1 MDVGQTDI
9 CTWSAENILRRI
21 KDINRKF
28 RIVASQVLFV
38 DNQIKD
44 TEVRFYRTQNESKRR
59 MSFFYMLRLRLCTL
73 ENIRNR
79 FYDYAVLQADELES
93 LQLEF
98 MELTGLHEWDD
109 DLMQDA
115 DLAHH
120 TVDIDLMKTLK
131 MTKFSIEFLQHYT
144 TWPFSGPYTSSKRK

>member
-1 MDVGQTDI
+1 MWFSLTFPVCSKFPDFSLTGKCLPIFPGFPGFPVQVGT
-9 CTWSAENILRRI
+9 L
-21 KDINRKF
+21 INRKF
-28 RIVASQVLFV
+28 RIAASQVLFV

-44 TEVRFYRTQNESKRR
+44 TEIRFYRTQNESKRR

-109 DLMQDA
+109 DLLQDA

-120 TVDIDLMKTLK
+120 IVDID
-131 MTKFSIEFLQHYT
+131 FDEDIDDDEIFQ
-144 TWPFSGPYTSSKRK
+144 

>member
-1 MDVGQTDI
+1 MSVTMDVGTTDI

-28 RIVASQVLFV
+28 RIAASQVLFV

-79 FYDYAVLQADELES
+79 FYDYVVLQVDELES

-109 DLMQDA
+109 DLLQDT

-120 TVDIDLMKTLK
+120 IVDID
-131 MTKFSIEFLQHYT
+131 FDEDIDDDEIFQ
-144 TWPFSGPYTSSKRK
+144 